1 MKSNIKVVSYLI
13 LSNISN
19 STYLYVSDTFRGAG
33 PFSEPE
39 TAAVRDFI
47 NAQKQNQ
54 DFQVYLILLDL
65 RSILNLCI
73 CFLISKYYAFSISC
87 IAFPDIS

>member
-1 MKSNIKVVSYLI
+1 MQVSYRFFCTSGLLYFVSSLI
-13 LSNISN
+13 FDK
-19 STYLYVSDTFRGAG
+19 STYFYVFVFSQIYRGTG

-54 DFQVYLILLDL
+54 E
-65 RSILNLCI
+65 
-73 CFLISKYYAFSISC
+73 FLVMYIVEE
-87 IAFPDIS
+87 

>member
-1 MKSNIKVVSYLI
+1 MSLFFSQIY
-13 LSNISN
+13 
-19 STYLYVSDTFRGAG
+19 RGTG

-54 DFQVYLILLDL
+54 E
-65 RSILNLCI
+65 
-73 CFLISKYYAFSISC
+73 FLVNIMLQKRMM
-87 IAFPDIS
+87 

>member
-1 MKSNIKVVSYLI
+1 MLTLIEIGGINGVEQDQVTTLAGMSKIWKISNMNNNIVLSYLI
-13 LSNISN
+13 LSNVSN
-19 STYLYVSDTFRGAG
+19 FTFFYISDTYRGTG

-54 DFQVYLILLDL
+54 DFQV
-65 RSILNLCI
+65 
-73 CFLISKYYAFSISC
+73 
-87 IAFPDIS
+87 

>member
-1 MKSNIKVVSYLI
+1 MNSNKKFITYLI
-13 LSNISN
+13 LSNLYN
-19 STYLYVSDTFRGAG
+19 STYLYFSDTFRGAG

-54 DFQVYLILLDL
+54 DFQV
-65 RSILNLCI
+65 
-73 CFLISKYYAFSISC
+73 
-87 IAFPDIS
+87 

>member
-1 MKSNIKVVSYLI
+1 MSNFFI
-13 LSNISN
+13 LFSAI
-19 STYLYVSDTFRGAG
+19 YRGTG

-54 DFQVYLILLDL
+54 EFLVINISNKIL
-65 RSILNLCI
+65 
-73 CFLISKYYAFSISC
+73 FSEYMNTE
-87 IAFPDIS
+87 